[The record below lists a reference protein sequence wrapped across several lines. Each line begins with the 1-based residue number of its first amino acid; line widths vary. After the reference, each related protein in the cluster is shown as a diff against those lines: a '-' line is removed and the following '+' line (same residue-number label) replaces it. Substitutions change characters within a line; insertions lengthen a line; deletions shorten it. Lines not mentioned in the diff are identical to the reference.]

1 MDDINETFQKAAE
14 NVKKLT
20 TRPSDKVLLELYGLY
35 KQSTIGNINTP
46 QPWAIQV
53 EQRSKWDAW
62 KSYENMEKNLAMT
75 RYIIIANRL
84 LEKK

>member
-1 MDDINETFQKAAE
+1 MDNINETFQKAAK

-75 RYIIIANRL
+75 RYIIVVNRL
-84 LEKK
+84 LEEI

>member
-20 TRPSDKVLLELYGLY
+20 IRPSDKVLLELYGLY

>member
-1 MDDINETFQKAAE
+1 MDDINKTFQKAAE

>member
-53 EQRSKWDAW
+53 EQRAKWDAW
-62 KSYENMEKNLAMT
+62 KSYENMEKNLAMA
-75 RYIIIANRL
+75 RYIIVVKRL
-84 LEKK
+84 LE

>member
-1 MDDINETFQKAAE
+1 M
-14 NVKKLT
+14 KKLT